1 MTPEAIQDCLFLF
14 PFTLKNSHNRA
25 LHICCLV
32 TKLSPTLF
40 NPMDY
45 SPPGSS
51 VHGIFQARILE
62 WVAIS
67 CSRGIFSTQASNPVS
82 GIACISRW
90 VLCHPLPYK
99 IKVFTQLHMN
109 PVHLF
114 SLFFSPSTFCPFNP
128 QLYSILAIL
137 TMDPYIFQ
145 NQVFLLSVEIFKDFE
160 KGKRI
165 TE

>member
-1 MTPEAIQDCLFLF
+1 MTPEAIRDCLFLF

-67 CSRGIFSTQASNPVS
+67 CSRGSSPPRHQTPSLASPALALGS
-82 GIACISRW
+82 
-90 VLCHPLPYK
+90 LPPPLPYK